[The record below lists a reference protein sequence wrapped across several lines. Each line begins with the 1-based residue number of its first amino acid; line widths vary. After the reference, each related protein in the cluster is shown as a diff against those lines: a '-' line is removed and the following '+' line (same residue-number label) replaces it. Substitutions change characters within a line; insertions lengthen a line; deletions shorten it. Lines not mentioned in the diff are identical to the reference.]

1 MAALSPA
8 TRAARELRFFK
19 SRLIIALRSVAGR
32 SVARLNQTGRN
43 PLRVGSMRRPP
54 LSSRAMQYMLALL
67 IADAPGALIELCGV
81 NLLERLLRILQRLG
95 FRRAVV
101 FSTTPEIVGAEL
113 AKRSWPREQITAD
126 LVSSAIKPLTAQ
138 WLLEQTESDSFSIVP
153 ANIYCDSRLLAALC
167 AKDSSAALVDSN
179 PPEFARQIIR
189 NPCGP
194 ALITRDFLFALSP
207 AAPFFNELTKKIDHA
222 KIDIVDAA
230 KVNDY
235 IVSMRRR
242 VRPLCFPVSAEQDC
256 RLAER
261 VILDS
266 AQKGTLDLPAYIHGP
281 IETRIISLL
290 CKTRITPNQITIA
303 GFIIGSSATAAFAVG
318 RIGLGI
324 LAALTFGIVDGLD
337 GKQSR
342 VKIETTE
349 RGKWEHH
356 LDYLIENSWWA
367 AIAFYLWRSGQF
379 PNVFYFFALLIGAHL
394 LDEFAKRRAKMAK
407 GRLLDDVT
415 PFDRAFRLIAAR
427 RNVYVWILACGF
439 LLDAFPQSYAV
450 ICGWAALSAAVHL
463 MRSIWICDSR
473 VRRFVGIRS

>member
-1 MAALSPA
+1 
-8 TRAARELRFFK
+8 
-19 SRLIIALRSVAGR
+19 
-32 SVARLNQTGRN
+32 
-43 PLRVGSMRRPP
+43 
-54 LSSRAMQYMLALL
+54 
-67 IADAPGALIELCGV
+67 
-81 NLLERLLRILQRLG
+81 
-95 FRRAVV
+95 
-101 FSTTPEIVGAEL
+101 
-113 AKRSWPREQITAD
+113 
-126 LVSSAIKPLTAQ
+126 
-138 WLLEQTESDSFSIVP
+138 
-153 ANIYCDSRLLAALC
+153 
-167 AKDSSAALVDSN
+167 
-179 PPEFARQIIR
+179 
-189 NPCGP
+189 
-194 ALITRDFLFALSP
+194 
-207 AAPFFNELTKKIDHA
+207 
-222 KIDIVDAA
+222 
-230 KVNDY
+230 
-235 IVSMRRR
+235 MRRR

-337 GKQSR
+337 GKPSR

-379 PNVFYFFALLIGAHL
+379 PNVFYFFALLVGSHL
-394 LDEFAKRRAKMAK
+394 LDEFAKRRAKTVK

-415 PFDRAFRLIAAR
+415 PFDRAFWLIAAR
-427 RNVYVWILACGF
+427 INFYVWMLARGF
-439 LLDAFPQSYAV
+439 LLGAFTQSYAF
-450 ICGWAALSAAVHL
+450 ICGWAAFSAAIHL
-463 MRSIWICDSR
+463 VRSLWICNAHGPHVIDSR
-473 VRRFVGIRS
+473 T